1 MYKFVQKT
9 KHVHIINH
17 VDVSKNKT
25 VLENPLF
32 SLCVIIYVNMSWVWK
47 HLLENDNK
55 AMCMLCN
62 MPLNFS
68 IMNLNFRCCC
78 VLQTANWFENGNVQP
93 IFIFCSILCDLIIII
108 QSMLQIEPIFRNP
121 LPSRS
126 ADLLYC
132 VHRATICWPDSS
144 DFFVFLGVWGRSF
157 EHAKSIC
164 DVCRF
169 QAFLW
174 ISGYSPH
181 IRIPILGI
189 CF

>member
-1 MYKFVQKT
+1 M
-9 KHVHIINH
+9 
-17 VDVSKNKT
+17 
-25 VLENPLF
+25 
-32 SLCVIIYVNMSWVWK
+32 WK

-144 DFFVFLGVWGRSF
+144 DFFVFLVF
-157 EHAKSIC
+157 EAE
-164 DVCRF
+164 VLNMQR
-169 QAFLW
+169 AFAMFADFRLFYEYPDIHH
-174 ISGYSPH
+174 ISGYQ
-181 IRIPILGI
+181 
-189 CF
+189 F